1 MAEKVKI
8 TQEYNKREWN
18 KIMKSKP
25 EIITI
30 EEATHDYQ
38 QAIKDYK
45 KDKEVY
51 KVQLAEILNLRLK
64 KYDIDIYHDEL
75 EVTLSYTP
83 CNDELIRIISELKNI
98 SGEIAINFL
107 EKEGCVISAY
117 YKI

>member
-51 KVQLAEILNLRLK
+51 KV
-64 KYDIDIYHDEL
+64 
-75 EVTLSYTP
+75 
-83 CNDELIRIISELKNI
+83 
-98 SGEIAINFL
+98 
-107 EKEGCVISAY
+107 
-117 YKI
+117 